1 MVIFLYLMIYLWLWI
16 VPNYQC
22 SNNMELLNYLTKP
35 FDPMQTD
42 NNSNKTLLE
51 DLLAKASKQWGV
63 APEEIQ
69 KAMDKIA
76 FHESKGVVDAI
87 QKSDKN
93 KTGIGPGR
101 GLFQFEKTEG
111 GSGAFQTALNRLE
124 NVHKKHIK
132 GEGGVPSWIEKAK
145 SHDDA
150 TKLSREQQE
159 ELLLADL
166 AMKSGSDKYINE
178 ALSTGSAK
186 NLWLNKHWAG
196 AEQGSEGYIKKGKQW
211 EREME
216 TYKAQFKDNS
226 AEEIVGLIA
235 QGKPIG

>member
-22 SNNMELLNYLTKP
+22 SNNMEILNYLTKP

-101 GLFQFEKTEG
+101 GLFQFEVGKDQ
-111 GSGAFQTALNRLE
+111 GAHTAINRLMHYYDKDPDWLTSLA
-124 NVHKKHIK
+124 NNNYDVS
-132 GEGGVPSWIEKAK
+132 G
-145 SHDDA
+145 
-150 TKLSREQQE
+150 LSESQQQE
-159 ELLLADL
+159 LFLA
-166 AMKSGSDKYINE
+166 E
-178 ALSTGSAK
+178 ALQEKDKGVMEGYGKAGLYDINNDMVISDDELANYWAQYHHAGTEPETTEYDDMINTFEEDLREGYRK
-186 NLWLNKHWAG
+186 NLISK
-196 AEQGSEGYIKKGKQW
+196 
-211 EREME
+211 
-216 TYKAQFKDNS
+216 
-226 AEEIVGLIA
+226 
-235 QGKPIG
+235 